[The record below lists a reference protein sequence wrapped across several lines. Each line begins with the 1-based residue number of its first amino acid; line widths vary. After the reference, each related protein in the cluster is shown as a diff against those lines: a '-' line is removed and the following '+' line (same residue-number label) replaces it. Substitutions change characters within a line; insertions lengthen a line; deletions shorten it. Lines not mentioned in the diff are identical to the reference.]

1 MGDENIVLD
10 PAYEAL
16 QSGKEIHWQ
25 EVVDPA
31 SFQMYVSINFP
42 EMMLLCMILLCMMLF
57 RYYYN
62 KETGVTQWERPVEM
76 GAAPLATG
84 E

>member
-31 SFQMYVSINFP
+31 SFQMYVSIIFLDDYDVDDDAI
-42 EMMLLCMILLCMMLF
+42 MYDAIV
-57 RYYYN
+57 YYDF
-62 KETGVTQWERPVEM
+62 
-76 GAAPLATG
+76 
-84 E
+84 

>member
-31 SFQMYVSINFP
+31 SFQMYVYI
-42 EMMLLCMILLCMMLF
+42 IF
-57 RYYYN
+57 RDDYDDAIMYDAIVYDAI
-62 KETGVTQWERPVEM
+62 VYD
-76 GAAPLATG
+76 AF
-84 E
+84 